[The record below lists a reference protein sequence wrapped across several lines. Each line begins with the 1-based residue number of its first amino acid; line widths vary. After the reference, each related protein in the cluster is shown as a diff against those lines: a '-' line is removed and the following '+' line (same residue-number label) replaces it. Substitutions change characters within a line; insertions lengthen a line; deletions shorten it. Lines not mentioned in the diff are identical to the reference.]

1 MPTRCRMFSS
11 VMRHMKH
18 SSAVRPHPSLLKTGT
33 QIAPLGDRAMHA
45 DASAAVVTAGV
56 MAAGAGVWFMLRQSP
71 QPVTLELLKKQDAT
85 TSAAIIAAFKSDKNF
100 KKYSVQVTAEIIGR
114 DVEDEKKLQKGIDM
128 AIGKK
133 VLPAK
138 VDVEKVMVIRV
149 DSKSPEAVAN
159 QIISALGH
167 APSKGC
173 VLTLQGWSGTGKGT
187 TVAKLA
193 ETLPKTATW
202 SNGNIFR
209 SLTLLAV
216 TYSEQK
222 GCDLKDALTPE
233 LLASF
238 MGMLEFGEFNGKFDT
253 KIEGLGM
260 RYLVSDIQNTKLKAI
275 SKFIPTVAEVSQGE
289 VVNFVQGAL
298 QKMSSAG
305 FNVLVEGREQTLNY
319 IRSPHRFELVLK
331 DSNLIGMRRAAQV
344 LGGEALELLK
354 GKPGADDAAVQ
365 VALQDALSKLTT
377 K

>member
-1 MPTRCRMFSS
+1 MKPT
-11 VMRHMKH
+11 
-18 SSAVRPHPSLLKTGT
+18 SAVRPQLSFLTTGT
-33 QIAPLGDRAMHA
+33 QIAPFGDRAMHA
-45 DASAAVVTAGV
+45 DATTVMVTAGV
-56 MAAGAGVWFMLRQSP
+56 MAAGAGVWFVSRRSP
-71 QPVTLELLKKQDAT
+71 QPLTLELLKKQNAT
-85 TSAAIIAAFKSDKNF
+85 TSATIIAKFKSDKSF
-100 KKYSVQVTAEIIGR
+100 QKYSQLVTSEIVGR
-114 DVEDEKKLQKGIDM
+114 DVEDGDKLQKGIDM
-128 AIGKK
+128 AISKK

-138 VDVEKVMVIRV
+138 VDVEKVRVIKV
-149 DSKSPEAVAN
+149 DTKSPEAVAN
-159 QIISALGH
+159 EIIAALGD

-187 TVAKLA
+187 TVDKLA
-193 ETLPKTATW
+193 EMLPKTATW

-216 TYSEQK
+216 TYSQQK

-260 RYLVSDIQNTKLKAI
+260 KYLVSEIQNTKLKTI

-298 QKMSSAG
+298 HKMSAAG
-305 FNVLVEGREQTLNY
+305 CNVLVEGREQTLNY
-319 IRSPHRFELVLK
+319 IRTPHRFELVLK

-344 LGGEALELLK
+344 IGATALDLLK
-354 GKPGADDAAVQ
+354 DKSEADDAAVQ
-365 VALQDALSKLTT
+365 VALQDALSKLTSS
-377 K
+377 

>member
-1 MPTRCRMFSS
+1 MKPT
-11 VMRHMKH
+11 
-18 SSAVRPHPSLLKTGT
+18 SAVRPQPSLLTAGSQT
-33 QIAPLGDRAMHA
+33 APFGDRAMHA
-45 DASAAVVTAGV
+45 DATVAIVTAGV
-56 MAAGAGVWFMLRQSP
+56 MAAGAGVWFVLRRSP
-71 QPVTLELLKKQDAT
+71 EPLTLELLKKQNAT
-85 TSAAIIAAFKSDKNF
+85 TSAAIIAKFKSDKGF
-100 KKYSVQVTAEIIGR
+100 QKYSKQSTSEIVDR
-114 DVEDEKKLQKGIDM
+114 DVEDGDKLQKGIDM

-138 VDVEKVMVIRV
+138 VDVEKVIVIKV
-149 DSKSPEAVAN
+149 DTKSPQAVAN
-159 QIISALGH
+159 EIISALGD

-187 TVAKLA
+187 TVAELA
-193 ETLPKTATW
+193 EMLPKTATW

-216 TYSEQK
+216 TYSQQK

-260 RYLVSDIQNTKLKAI
+260 KHLVSEIQNTKLKSI

-289 VVNFVQGAL
+289 VVKFVQGAL
-298 QKMSSAG
+298 HKMSSAG
-305 FNVLVEGREQTLNY
+305 CNVLVEGREQTLNY
-319 IRSPHRFELVLK
+319 IRSPHRFELVLT

-344 LGGEALELLK
+344 IGGTALDLLK
-354 GKPGADDAAVQ
+354 DKPEADDAAVQ
-365 VALQDALSKLTT
+365 VALQDALSKLTSS
-377 K
+377 